1 MDRRD
6 QQRSAAVQRICAEMR
21 VPLLKQ
27 GMLQYLVMTL
37 AHLHSGE

>member
-1 MDRRD
+1 
-6 QQRSAAVQRICAEMR
+6 MR